1 MIEDVLPDGRRCR
14 LSSSPQPT
22 TAARLPADT
31 AARRVIVR
39 CEIDGL
45 APMDVPLDATWADTM
60 RLPPGLA
67 ELIIRHFLLV

>member
-1 MIEDVLPDGRRCR
+1 
-14 LSSSPQPT
+14 
-22 TAARLPADT
+22 
-31 AARRVIVR
+31 VIVR